1 MSDPSFMSDPSL
13 VRMVCGVL
21 AIALLGL
28 IVMRRRGR
36 ASAD

>member
-1 MSDPSFMSDPSL
+1 MSDPNVF
-13 VRMVCGVL
+13 RIVCGVL
-21 AIALLGL
+21 AALLLGL